1 VADAEDRLAGFPSY
15 QGPLVVRA
23 GPVGHAGQVDF
34 SFDTPRTAG
43 PLVMPPG
50 PTLNSMDGWRAAPT
64 ETWLSSPGCYG
75 WQVDGLTFS
84 YVIVFRTG
92 RIFG

>member
-1 VADAEDRLAGFPSY
+1 
-15 QGPLVVRA
+15 
-23 GPVGHAGQVDF
+23 
-34 SFDTPRTAG
+34 
-43 PLVMPPG
+43 MPPG